1 MAELQRPV
9 GNHDGISAAR
19 LGQSV
24 CRLGIEADFMR
35 PGSDG
40 IEPVREAMD
49 AALDQ
54 LNAIRAELW
63 AAVVGA

>member
-1 MAELQRPV
+1 
-9 GNHDGISAAR
+9 
-19 LGQSV
+19 
-24 CRLGIEADFMR
+24 MR